1 MGKRKYR
8 EERMSVVEYLLSD
21 SFAWIFLAFIA
32 GEIIGE
38 YIGRK
43 KEKQK

>member
-1 MGKRKYR
+1 
-8 EERMSVVEYLLSD
+8 MSIAEYLLSG

-32 GEIIGE
+32 GEILGE

-43 KEKQK
+43 KGK